1 MSDTNTPYDTLFR
14 TAFEKPE
21 TAKELTLFLLPET
34 HAGRLAGARVT
45 VEPESLV
52 DDRART
58 HRTDLLLEFRWPRRK
73 ARASPSR
80 TAYVYILYE
89 HKSYRY
95 RWVTV
100 QLLRYMATI
109 WQKLVTEGE
118 QNQDDLLPQ
127 ILPVV
132 LYHGEERWNAPLQF
146 AELIANGMES
156 THVPHYRPV
165 FVDLTTIPDQQIT
178 GSLRAVLGLVALK
191 YSRLQLNQDAVDRL
205 TELLHRGEADP
216 AVRHLVRVVQHI
228 YAQVK
233 DTDEVDE
240 LMAAASRLGYPEVRG
255 GYMTFA
261 QEMLE
266 KGRNEGLERGVEKGS
281 LESRRETLARLVD
294 RKFGLT
300 DAERERISSCDDQA
314 VLDAALDEFALAETK
329 AQVLAKLP

>member
-14 TAFEKPE
+14 AAFEKPE
-21 TAKELTLFLLPET
+21 TAKELTLFLLPKT

-52 DDRART
+52 DNHART
-58 HRTDLLLEFRWPRRK
+58 HRTDLLLEFRWLRRK
-73 ARASPSR
+73 VRASAGR

-100 QLLRYMATI
+100 QLLRYIATI

-146 AELIANGMES
+146 AELIEGGPDS
-156 THVPHYRPV
+156 PHVPHYRPA
-165 FVDLTTIPDQQIT
+165 FIDLTEIPDERIT

-191 YSRLQLNQDAVDRL
+191 YSRLQLKRAAMDRL

-216 AVRHLVRVVQHI
+216 TVRYLVRVVQHI

-233 DTDEVDE
+233 SSEEMDGLVAT
-240 LMAAASRLGYPEVRG
+240 ASRLGYHEVEV

-266 KGRNEGLERGVEKGS
+266 KGVEKGS
-281 LESRRETLARLVD
+281 LQRSREVLIRLVD

-300 DAERERISSCDDQA
+300 DAERERISGCDDQA
-314 VLDAALDEFALAETK
+314 VLDAALDEILDAETK

>member
-1 MSDTNTPYDTLFR
+1 
-14 TAFEKPE
+14 
-21 TAKELTLFLLPET
+21 
-34 HAGRLAGARVT
+34 
-45 VEPESLV
+45 
-52 DDRART
+52 
-58 HRTDLLLEFRWPRRK
+58 
-73 ARASPSR
+73 
-80 TAYVYILYE
+80 
-89 HKSYRY
+89 
-95 RWVTV
+95 VTV

-165 FVDLTTIPDQQIT
+165 FVDLTTIPDEQIT
-178 GSLRAVLGLVALK
+178 GSLRAVLGFVAIK

-205 TELLHRGEADP
+205 TELLHHGEADP

-233 DTDEVDE
+233 SREEMDGLV
-240 LMAAASRLGYPEVRG
+240 AAASRLGYHDVED

-266 KGRNEGLERGVEKGS
+266 KGVEKGS
-281 LESRRETLARLVD
+281 LQRSREVLIRQLN

-329 AQVLAKLP
+329 ARVLAKLR